1 MPACLNSNGALVAFR
16 PARAKLSGGAI
27 VERQEQS
34 ARHIHIGL
42 INNMPDGALESTE
55 RQFLSLLDA
64 ASGDLPIRVSLY
76 SLPEIPRKDT
86 AARHIRKCYSE
97 FNSLWRT
104 RLDGLIVT
112 GREPAA
118 RRLVDEAYWES
129 FTRVLEWAREN
140 TYSTVWSCLAAH
152 AAVFYCDGVS
162 RVKSDTK
169 HCGVFECS
177 RVEDHPLT
185 AGIGRD
191 FRLPHSRWNGVPES
205 ALRSCG
211 YHVLTRSADVGAD
224 IFIKKYR
231 SLFVFFQGHPEYESD
246 TLLLEYRRDVGRYL
260 RGESNQYPSIPE
272 NYFREDTKAV
282 LQGFQH
288 EAVCS
293 PRRELLA
300 DVYSALHGA
309 EVAAVWRSAARSI
322 YSRWVEDIWAQ
333 KQGQASAEMRAS
345 DGPTPIS
352 IRFNSPAFASSEDT
366 NLKQKP
372 QRVAVGQ

>member
-1 MPACLNSNGALVAFR
+1 MPACLNSDGALAHFQ
-16 PARAKLSGGAI
+16 PARAKMSGGAM

-34 ARHIHIGL
+34 ARPIHIGL

-64 ASGDLPIRVSLY
+64 ASGDLPIRMSLY
-76 SLPEIPRKDT
+76 SLPEIPRKG
-86 AARHIRKCYSE
+86 AAASHIRRYYSE
-97 FNSLWRT
+97 SDALWGT
-104 RLDGLIVT
+104 HLDGLIVT
-112 GREPAA
+112 GREPVM
-118 RRLVDEAYWES
+118 RRLEDEAYWGS

-185 AGIGRD
+185 AGIGRG

-205 ALRSCG
+205 ALRSRG
-211 YHVLTRSADVGAD
+211 YHVLTRSAAVGAD
-224 IFIKKYR
+224 IFIKQYK
-231 SLFVFFQGHPEYESD
+231 SLFVFFQGHPEYDSD

-260 RGESNQYPSIPE
+260 RGESHKYPAIPV
-272 NYFREDTKAV
+272 NYFSEDTTAV
-282 LQGFQH
+282 LQAFQR
-288 EAVCS
+288 EALRD

-300 DVYSALHGA
+300 DVYTALLGTKIETA
-309 EVAAVWRSAARSI
+309 WRPGARSI
-322 YSRWVEDIWAQ
+322 YKRWIEHMWAQ
-333 KQGQASAEMRAS
+333 KQVQMRAS
-345 DGPTPIS
+345 DGPTPIP
-352 IRFNSPAFASSEDT
+352 IRFNSPAFPSSEDMDREE
-366 NLKQKP
+366 NP
-372 QRVAVGQ
+372 QRVAVGR